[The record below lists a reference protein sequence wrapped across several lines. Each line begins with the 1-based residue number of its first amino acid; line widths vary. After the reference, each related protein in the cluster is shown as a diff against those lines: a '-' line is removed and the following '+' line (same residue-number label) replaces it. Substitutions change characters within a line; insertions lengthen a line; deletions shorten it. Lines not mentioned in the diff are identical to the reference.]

1 MGRKNHRAEH
11 YEPLDLTPEDIPRR
25 PPPPATASLKETRK
39 WEAQERADRIQRQRN
54 ARINRGMDWSVCLVP
69 GCGERLRIY
78 TMEQHRDPDWRDHK
92 WALPLCLDH
101 LFVAQRQAATVAD
114 EDAEVAVDALARV
127 IENRQAKIDAVE
139 EAKKRRHLA
148 STDGD
153 IYFVRLNGLI
163 KVGWSRTVYERL
175 RAYGPDVEVLCI
187 YPATRNDETCLH
199 RQLTPVR
206 ARGREWYEDG
216 PIVQHFIKQAIETHG
231 SPMVYDLWT
240 RPKDVVATKRTRR
253 RR

>member
-1 MGRKNHRAEH
+1 MGRKNRRAEH
-11 YEPLDLTPEDIPRR
+11 YEPLDLTPEDVPTGLS
-25 PPPPATASLKETRK
+25 PTLASPHEARK
-39 WEAQERADRIQRQRN
+39 REGEQRAERIERQRN
-54 ARINRGMDWSVCLVP
+54 ARINRGIDWSVCLVP
-69 GCGERLRIY
+69 GCGEPLRLY
-78 TMEQHRDPDWRDHK
+78 GMPQHRDPRWRDHK

-101 LFVAQRQAATVAD
+101 LFVAYRQASNAKD
-114 EDAEVAVDALARV
+114 RDSELAVDALAKV
-127 IENRQAKIDAVE
+127 IEQRQAKIDAVE
-139 EAKKRRHLA
+139 EAERREHMA
-148 STDGD
+148 SREGD

-216 PIVQHFIKQAIETHG
+216 PIVQAFIREAIG
-231 SPMVYDLWT
+231 KYGVPQILDSWT
-240 RPKDVVATKRTRR
+240 RPKETVATKRAGRR
-253 RR
+253 R